1 MLTYQKYML
10 LEETYILGYF
20 FSVGGVGGH
29 KATPLLKARV
39 SFSDPLLTVV
49 RLCHLLLQNHIEINF
64 R

>member
-10 LEETYILGYF
+10 LEETYWVIF
-20 FSVGGVGGH
+20 FSVGGVGGL
-29 KATPLLKARV
+29 KAAPLLKARV